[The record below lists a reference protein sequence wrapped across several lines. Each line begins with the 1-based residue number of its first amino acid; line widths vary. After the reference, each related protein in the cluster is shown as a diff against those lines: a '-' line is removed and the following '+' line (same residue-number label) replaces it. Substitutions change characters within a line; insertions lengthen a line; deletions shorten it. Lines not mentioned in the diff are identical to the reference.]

1 MDRRLFVLLSVMIA
15 LVQDSSSFLHP
26 NHSHTPRTWTRQQ
39 HGIVTTPL
47 VLQATGSCSSKEDKK
62 KKNQV
67 VEMPCFDRRQWMIR
81 TTASLV
87 GWTFLSGPAHP
98 LVKGVAPP
106 PPRKVAG
113 EKPKCTNI
121 EECQAEAEKRQREE
135 AEAAAAAAEP
145 VQTTAGGTKYRDV
158 QVGQGRT
165 AKEGDQVTVWYKVLK
180 LGKRSF
186 DGLSGEGT
194 VVFSRGYGLEDDEKV
209 PGDKTFITIL
219 GSPNNIIALNEALVG
234 MQPGGVRRFSVFP
247 SKGWRKPGSACDG
260 GPGGSGAGGE
270 LRTDYGKSGYREFV
284 AESLCFSDVIFD
296 SVCPPVVVPTAT
308 MVQEE
313 TCFDTFKQPFPFSYA
328 QQRRMAQRFD
338 QSLIMEVT
346 LVDVADG
353 F

>member
-1 MDRRLFVLLSVMIA
+1 MKLSVLFSLLLVVGTSCAKISSAFVLPL
-15 LVQDSSSFLHP
+15 P
-26 NHSHTPRTWTRQQ
+26 PTPRVVT
-39 HGIVTTPL
+39 HHHHHHHKLTTPS
-47 VLQATGSCSSKEDKK
+47 VLKAARFLTEEEDKNG
-62 KKNQV
+62 KNQGDTTTLR
-67 VEMPCFDRRQWMIR
+67 EPLNRRQWMLQSLVL
-81 TTASLV
+81 TTATTTPALLA
-87 GWTFLSGPAHP
+87 TATPLPAHA

-106 PPRKVAG
+106 PPKG
-113 EKPKCTNI
+113 SKTGDKPKCTNV
-121 EECQAEAEKRQREE
+121 EECQALAEKRQQEE

-145 VQTTAGGTKYRDV
+145 AQTTAGGTKYRDL
-158 QVGQGRT
+158 QAGAGRT
-165 AKEGDQVTVWYKVLK
+165 AKAGDQVTLQYKVLK

-209 PGDKTFITIL
+209 PGDKSFITIL
-219 GSPNNIIALNEALVG
+219 GSPLNVAALNEAVEG

-247 SKGWRKPGSACDG
+247 SKGWRKPGAACDG

-270 LRTDYGKSGYREFV
+270 LRTDY
-284 AESLCFSDVIFD
+284 
-296 SVCPPVVVPTAT
+296 VVVPTAT

-313 TCFDTFKQPFPFSYA
+313 TCFDMTKQPFPFSYA
-328 QQRRMAQRFD
+328 EQRRMAQRFD